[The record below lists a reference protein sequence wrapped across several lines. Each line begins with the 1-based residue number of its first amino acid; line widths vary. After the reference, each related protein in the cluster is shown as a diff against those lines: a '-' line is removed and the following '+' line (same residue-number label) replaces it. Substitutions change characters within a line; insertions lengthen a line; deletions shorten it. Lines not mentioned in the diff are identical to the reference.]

1 MAAGMDAGARAAG
14 GAEPSGDAATSGE
27 QRPGRS
33 VWRLRAVRWVALALY
48 GIVLFLAA
56 DYLYSSV
63 FHRREE
69 WPRGPQRDYH
79 HGLVANFDGYDLW
92 GEAHYR
98 FRTNSLGL
106 RDGQV
111 REVPLVPT
119 TRRILL
125 IGDSFTEGTGL
136 AFEDTVAGLLQAA
149 GMRQTDKVEFLDA
162 GVLSYSPTLYYR
174 KVKHLLERGLRFD
187 QLVVFS
193 DVSDVY
199 DEATHYFCQDE
210 DPKYQ
215 AYCDPG
221 ERAFFDSVCRTPDR
235 GRREPC
241 DVIPYRYSTDTWGA
255 WLARHFFVTN
265 GVRMYGKFRLQQWN
279 GSMKQRR
286 LAPETASA
294 WLFSPNE
301 LEADYAPL
309 GSAEGMVRSVKSMQ
323 ALAGLLKQQRIPL
336 TIVVYPWPVQLA
348 RDDRASRQVSLWRT
362 FCATSCKAFIDA
374 SPAFFAE
381 ARARGD
387 WYERLFIKGDF
398 HYSAEGNRVLFEAIR
413 QHLL

>member
-1 MAAGMDAGARAAG
+1 MTAGMEAGARAAG
-14 GAEPSGDAATSGE
+14 SAEPSGDAATSGGDRAG
-27 QRPGRS
+27 RP
-33 VWRLRAVRWVALALY
+33 VWRARAVRWVALALY

-56 DYLYSSV
+56 DCVYSS
-63 FHRREE
+63 FFNRLEE
-69 WPRGPQRDYH
+69 WPRGPHPAYH

-98 FRTNSLGL
+98 FRTNSLGF

-136 AFEDTVAGLLQAA
+136 AFEDTLAGLLQAA
-149 GMRQTDKVEFLDA
+149 GMRQADKVEFLNA

-187 QLVVFS
+187 ELVVLS

-199 DEATHYFCQDE
+199 DEATHYFCQD
-210 DPKYQ
+210 DAPQYQ
-215 AYCDPG
+215 AYCEPG
-221 ERAFFDSVCRTPDR
+221 ERAFFDSVCRTR
-235 GRREPC
+235 AGGRKEPC
-241 DVIPYRYSTDTWGA
+241 DVIPYRYSTDNWGA

-265 GVRMYGKFRLQQWN
+265 GVRMHVKFELQRWN

-286 LAPETASA
+286 LALETASA

-309 GSAEGMVRSVKSMQ
+309 GSAQGMARSVKSMQ
-323 ALAGLLKQQRIPL
+323 ALADLLKQHGIPL
-336 TIVVYPWPVQLA
+336 TIVVYPWPVELA
-348 RDDRASRQVSLWRT
+348 RDDRASRQVSLWRP
-362 FCATSCKAFIDA
+362 FCATNCKAFIDA

-381 ARARGD
+381 AQAHAD
-387 WYERLFIKGDF
+387 WYERLFIKGDD
-398 HYSAEGNRVLFEAIR
+398 HYSAEGNRVLFEAIK

>member
-1 MAAGMDAGARAAG
+1 LADTGISGAK
-14 GAEPSGDAATSGE
+14 PSVRVL
-27 QRPGRS
+27 RP
-33 VWRLRAVRWVALALY
+33 VVRWLVLLLY
-48 GIVLFLAA
+48 SIVLFLGA
-56 DYLYSSV
+56 DYAYSS
-63 FHRREE
+63 FLNRREE
-69 WPRGPQRDYH
+69 WPRGPHPAYH
-79 HGLVANFDGYDLW
+79 HALVSNFDGRDLW

-98 FRTNSLGL
+98 FVTNSLGF

-136 AFEDTVAGLLQAA
+136 AFEDTFAGLLQAA
-149 GMRQTDKVEFLDA
+149 GMQRADKVEFLNA

-174 KVKHLLERGLRFD
+174 KVKQLLELGLRFD
-187 QLVVFS
+187 ELVVFS

-215 AYCDPG
+215 KHCDPR
-221 ERAFFDSVCRTPDR
+221 ERAFFNSVCRAADG
-235 GRREPC
+235 GRKTPC
-241 DVIPYRYSTDTWGA
+241 DVVPYRYDTPGWGP
-255 WLARHFFVTN
+255 WLVDHFAVTN
-265 GVRMYGKFRLQQWN
+265 GVRMYAKFELQQRN

-286 LAPETASA
+286 LAPETATA

-309 GSAEGMVRSVKSMQ
+309 GSAEGIVRSLKNMQ
-323 ALAGLLKQQRIPL
+323 ALADMLRQRNIPL
-336 TIVVYPWPVQLA
+336 TIVVYPWPVELA
-348 RDDRASRQVSLWRT
+348 RDDRASRQVSLWRK
-362 FCATSCKAFIDA
+362 FCATNCKAFIDA

-381 ARARGD
+381 ARAHAD
-387 WYERLFIKGDF
+387 WYERLFIRGDD
-398 HYSAEGNRVLFEAIR
+398 HYSAQGHRLMFEALKP
-413 QHLL
+413 HLL